1 MSTSLLLLVATLPSA
16 ALEAPKLTERAQAF
30 VTALEK
36 EDFTAASK
44 DFDKTMQEKM
54 PADKLSEVWKG
65 LVKKLGPLKKQGA
78 ATAGK
83 ILSYDVVWV
92 ACEFKE
98 ATLYT
103 RVVFDKEGRVT
114 GLFFTPNGPPTEYK
128 APAYVKRE
136 AFKESDVQV
145 GTGEWVLPGTLTL
158 PIGDGPFPA
167 VVLVHGSGPHDR
179 DETIGPNRPFRDLA
193 WGLASQ
199 GIAVLRYEKRTK
211 HYPEKMTKIKDTLTV
226 KEEVLDDA
234 LAATALLRKTKSI
247 DPKRVFVLGHSLGAM
262 AAPRIGELDPS
273 IAGLILMA
281 SPSRSMGD
289 VLIEQVEYILSLD
302 PSPSDE
308 QKKAIA
314 KIKAQAEK
322 LKDPKLAPDTP
333 KDEVPLGGS
342 AVYWLSMRDL
352 RPVETA
358 KKIKLPL
365 LILQGGRD
373 YQVTMQ
379 DIEGWKKALADRKG
393 TTLKSYPKLNH
404 LFAVGEG
411 KAKPEEYDKEGH
423 VAPEVVADIAAWV
436 KARLQN

>member
-1 MSTSLLLLVATLPSA
+1 MSPSLLLLAATLLPS
-16 ALEAPKLTERAQAF
+16 EAPKLTKRAQAF
-30 VTALEK
+30 VTALEN
-36 EDFTAASK
+36 EDFAAASK

-54 PADKLSEVWKG
+54 PADKLGEVWKG

-83 ILSYDVVWV
+83 IQTYDVVWV

-114 GLFFTPNGPPTEYK
+114 GLFFTSNGPPTEYK

-136 AFKESDVQV
+136 AFKDSDVQV
-145 GTGEWVLPGTLTL
+145 GAGEWTLPATLSL

-179 DETIGPNRPFRDLA
+179 DEAIGPNRPFRDLA
-193 WGLASQ
+193 WGLASE

-211 HYPEKMTKIKDTLTV
+211 HYPEKMAKIKDTLTV

-234 LAATALLRKTKSI
+234 LAATALLRKTRGI
-247 DPKRVFVLGHSLGAM
+247 DPKHVFVLGHSLGAM
-262 AAPRIGELDPS
+262 AAPRIGELDPA
-273 IAGLILMA
+273 IAGVILMA

-322 LKDPKLAPDTP
+322 LKDPKLSPDTP
-333 KDEVPLGGS
+333 KDDVPLGGS

-352 RPVETA
+352 QPVETV
-358 KKIKLPL
+358 KKIKQPL

-373 YQVTMQ
+373 YQVTVQ
-379 DIEGWKKALADRKG
+379 DFEGWKKTLADRKG

-423 VAPEVVADIAAWV
+423 VAVEVVADIAAWV
-436 KARLQN
+436 KEH